1 MMLANVS
8 STFTTMASSSRRVA
22 NDFICEVNARDTK
35 KNGHQSSFA
44 EIIAAIEAHGVV
56 QTKFLRGL
64 FFLACVSCA
73 ASASA
78 RDYLWESGQTR
89 THLIELFTSEGCSSC
104 PPAEA
109 WLSKLKTNARLWKDF
124 VPVAFHVDYWDNLG
138 WPDRFAAKPWTERQ
152 RTYATTWN
160 TTTVYTPEFILDG
173 REWHAGQIPL
183 ASTDRPGVLKVALAE
198 HGTAAISFNPEAA
211 GARSFDVYL
220 AALGFSLN
228 SDVNAGENRGRK
240 LQHDF
245 VVLSLVK
252 EPMTAHAA
260 EVRVSIDA
268 LRQKQREVGAVAVWI
283 TEPGLTEPVQAVAGW
298 LR

>member
-1 MMLANVS
+1 MLANVN

-22 NDFICEVNARDTK
+22 DDFIGRIDVRDNK
-35 KNGHQSSFA
+35 KSRGQSSFA
-44 EIIAAIEAHGVV
+44 EIIAAAEVHGVV
-56 QTKFLRGL
+56 QTKLLRGL
-64 FFLACVSCA
+64 FFLACVWCA

-78 RDYLWESGQTR
+78 RDYLWESQPTR

-152 RTYATTWN
+152 RTYATAWN
-160 TTTVYTPEFILDG
+160 TTTVYTPEFVLDG
-173 REWHAGQIPL
+173 REWHAGEIPL
-183 ASTDRPGVLKVALAE
+183 ASADRPGVLKVALAE
-198 HGTAAISFNPEAA
+198 NGTATISFNPEAA

-220 AALGFSLN
+220 ATLGFSLN
-228 SDVNAGENRGRK
+228 SDVKAGENRGRK

-252 EPMTAHAA
+252 ETMTAPAA

-268 LRQKQREVGAVAVWI
+268 LRQKQSEVGAVAVWI
-283 TEPGLTEPVQAVAGW
+283 TEPGRTEPIQAVAGW

>member
-1 MMLANVS
+1 MPAKL
-8 STFTTMASSSRRVA
+8 F
-22 NDFICEVNARDTK
+22 
-35 KNGHQSSFA
+35 
-44 EIIAAIEAHGVV
+44 
-56 QTKFLRGL
+56 RGL
-64 FFLACVSCA
+64 LFLACAWCA

-78 RDYLWESGQTR
+78 HDYLWESQQTR

-109 WLSKLKTNARLWKDF
+109 WLSKLKTNAHLWKDF

-152 RTYATTWN
+152 RTYATAWN

-173 REWHAGQIPL
+173 REWHAGEIPL

-198 HGTAAISFNPEAA
+198 NGTATVSFKPEAA
-211 GARSFDVYL
+211 GTRSFDVYL
-220 AALGFSLN
+220 ATLGFSLN
-228 SDVNAGENRGRK
+228 SDVKAGENRGRK

-245 VVLSLVK
+245 VILSLVK
-252 EPMTAHAA
+252 EPMTAPAA

-268 LRQKQREVGAVAVWI
+268 LRQKQSELGAVAVWI
-283 TEPGLTEPVQAVAGW
+283 TEPGRTEPVQAVAGW